1 MDKFLDILSNL
12 YLLVYAY
19 AYFALL
25 DWLDPKGNFERIFK
39 RPMQFW
45 HCVVIFILWALVA
58 AILPNLVNCI
68 IGVSL
73 LFLWI
78 GYKLRS

>member
-12 YLLVYAY
+12 YLLVYSY

-39 RPMQFW
+39 RPMQMW

-68 IGVSL
+68 IGVAL
-73 LFLWI
+73 LFFWI

>member
-12 YLLVYAY
+12 YLLVYSY

-39 RPMQFW
+39 RPMQMW
-45 HCVVIFILWALVA
+45 HAIVILFLFAVVTI
-58 AILPNLVNCI
+58 ILPNLVNCI
-68 IGVSL
+68 IGVAL

-78 GYKLRS
+78 GYKLHN

>member
-1 MDKFLDILSNL
+1 MNHTAQVSFDNYKLSGD
-12 YLLVYAY
+12 VASI
-19 AYFALL
+19 A
-25 DWLDPKGNFERIFK
+25 I
-39 RPMQFW
+39 
-45 HCVVIFILWALVA
+45 CVVIFILWALVA

-68 IGVSL
+68 IGVAL